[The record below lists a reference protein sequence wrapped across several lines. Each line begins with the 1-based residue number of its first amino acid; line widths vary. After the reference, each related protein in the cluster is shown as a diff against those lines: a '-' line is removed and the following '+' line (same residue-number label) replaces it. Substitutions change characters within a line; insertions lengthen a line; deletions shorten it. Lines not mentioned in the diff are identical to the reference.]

1 MVVVKPINAIVYN
14 QDKVNM
20 QDVIAPPYDVILDDY
35 REELYKRSEYNI
47 VKLILAKGSKDL
59 SEPNNRYDEA
69 KKNFNKWLEEKVLIK
84 LEKPCILYIL
94 QKYTTEDGR
103 KIERKGFIA
112 RNKIED
118 FSTKNILPHEFTM
131 GGPKEDR
138 LNLTKKCEANFS
150 QIFMVYSDAEKQ
162 IERAVELLINND
174 IDTLTPTQP
183 LGNDTQSF
191 PRQSPQGRGIS
202 QLTPFIDVTDDN
214 GVQNIVYKVEDEKTL
229 SLIENVMA
237 DKTLL
242 IADGHH
248 RYETALNYMNY
259 RISQLNAEPFTIHN
273 SPFTYVMSYFTNLDD
288 ENLLVFPTHRIITRW
303 IEPYVL
309 LEKVKKYFD
318 VKDFEF
324 NGQNKQ
330 EIKENFLKA
339 IEDENA
345 KQISMG
351 LYMKNVNKFY
361 LLTLRENVDEVLNEF
376 GVPDVLKRL
385 DLTVLHKVLITK
397 EFGYSEEEQMA
408 QDGIK
413 YIKQE
418 SEAFD
423 LIDLGKAEASFIMAY
438 PKIKDIKEISEVGFR
453 MPQKSTYFYP
463 KLLSGIVINPLN
475 LDT

>member
-1 MVVVKPINAIVYN
+1 MVEVRPLNAIVYN
-14 QDKVNM
+14 QEKVNM
-20 QDVIAPPYDVILDDY
+20 NDVIAPPYDVILDDY
-35 REELYKRSEYNI
+35 REELYKRSDYNI

-59 SEPNNRYDEA
+59 SDSTNRYDEA
-69 KKNFNKWLEEKVLIK
+69 KKNFHQWLEEKVLIK

-94 QKYTTEDGR
+94 QRYTTENGK

-118 FSTKNILPHEFTM
+118 FSTKKILPHEFTM

-150 QIFMVYSDAEKQ
+150 QIFMVYSDSEKQ
-162 IERAVELLINND
+162 IENA
-174 IDTLTPTQP
+174 IDFTQK
-183 LGNDTQSF
+183 
-191 PRQSPQGRGIS
+191 
-202 QLTPFIDVTDDN
+202 PFIDVTDDQ
-214 GVQNIVYKVEDEKTL
+214 GVQNIVFKIEDEKTL
-229 SLIENVMA
+229 ALIEKVME

-248 RYETALNYMNY
+248 RYETAMNY
-259 RISQLNAEPFTIHN
+259 RNLQPAGAEKGYN
-273 SPFTYVMSYFTNLDD
+273 YVMSYFTNLDD
-288 ENLLVFPTHRIITRW
+288 ENLLVFPTHRIITKW
-303 IEPYVL
+303 VEPYVL

-330 EIKENFLKA
+330 DVKAKFLQA
-339 IEDENA
+339 IEDENE

-361 LLTLRENVDEVLNEF
+361 LLTLRENVDSILNEF
-376 GVPDVLKRL
+376 EVPDVLKKL

-397 EFGYSEEEQMA
+397 ELGYTQEEQMA

-423 LIDLGKAEASFIMAY
+423 LIDSGKAEASFIMAY
-438 PKIKDIKEISEVGFR
+438 PKIKDIKEISEAGYR

-463 KLLSGIVINPLN
+463 KLLSGIVINPL
-475 LDT
+475 

>member
-1 MVVVKPINAIVYN
+1 MVEVKPLNAIVYN
-14 QDKVNM
+14 QGKVDM
-20 QDVIAPPYDVILDDY
+20 DDVIAPPYDVILDDY
-35 REELYKRSEYNI
+35 REELYKRSPYNI
-47 VKLILAKGSKDL
+47 VRLILAKGSKDL
-59 SEPNNRYDEA
+59 SERDNRYDEA
-69 KKNFNKWLEEKVLIK
+69 RNNFLQWLDDKVLIR
-84 LEKPCILYIL
+84 LEKPCILYIV
-94 QKYTTEDGR
+94 QKYTTEQGR

-118 FSTKNILPHEFTM
+118 FSTKKILPHEFTM

-162 IERAVELLINND
+162 IENAVD
-174 IDTLTPTQP
+174 LTQK
-183 LGNDTQSF
+183 
-191 PRQSPQGRGIS
+191 
-202 QLTPFIDVTDDN
+202 PFIDVTDDQ
-214 GVQNIVYKVEDEKTL
+214 GVQNLVYKIEDEETL
-229 SLIENVMA
+229 SLIEKVMQ

-248 RYETALNYMNY
+248 RYETAMNY
-259 RISQLNAEPFTIHN
+259 RNFLNEQGKGRPD
-273 SPFTYVMSYFTNLDD
+273 SEYVMSYFTNLDD
-288 ENLLVFPTHRIITRW
+288 ENLLVFPTHRIITKW

-318 VKDFEF
+318 IQEFEF
-324 NGQNKQ
+324 NGLS
-330 EIKENFLKA
+330 IKIVKEKFLQA
-339 IEDENA
+339 IEDENQ

-361 LLTLRENVDEVLNEF
+361 LLKLREDVSSILDEFE
-376 GVPDVLKRL
+376 VPDVLKKL

-397 EFGYSEEEQMA
+397 EFGFTQEEQMA
-408 QDGIK
+408 QDGII

-423 LIDLGKAEASFIMAY
+423 LIDSGRAEASFIMAY
-438 PKIKDIKEISEVGFR
+438 PKIKDIKEISEAGFR

-463 KLLSGIVINPLN
+463 KLLSGIVINPL
-475 LDT
+475 

>member
-1 MVVVKPINAIVYN
+1 MVEVRPLNAIVYN
-14 QDKVNM
+14 QEKVSM
-20 QDVIAPPYDVILDDY
+20 SDVIAPPYDVILDDY
-35 REELYKRSEYNI
+35 REELYKRSDYNI

-59 SEPNNRYDEA
+59 SDPDNRYDEA
-69 KKNFNKWLEEKVLIK
+69 AKNFRAWLEQEVLVNIYP
-84 LEKPCILYIL
+84 PCILYVL

-103 KIERKGFIA
+103 NIVRKGFIA

-118 FSTKNILPHEFTM
+118 FSTRKILPHEFTM

-150 QIFMVYSDAEKQ
+150 QIFMVYSDPQKQ
-162 IERAVELLINND
+162 IENAVD
-174 IDTLTPTQP
+174 LTVK
-183 LGNDTQSF
+183 
-191 PRQSPQGRGIS
+191 
-202 QLTPFIDVTDDN
+202 PFIDVTDDL
-214 GVQNIVYKVEDEKTL
+214 GVQNIVYKIEDEKTL
-229 SLIENVMA
+229 SLIEKVME

-248 RYETALNYMNY
+248 RYETAMNY
-259 RISQLNAEPFTIHN
+259 RNYLKEQGQNRPDSE
-273 SPFTYVMSYFTNLDD
+273 YVMSYFTNLDD
-288 ENLLVFPTHRIITRW
+288 ENLLVFPTHRIITKW

-318 VKDFEF
+318 VKDFIF
-324 NGQNKQ
+324 DGQNK
-330 EIKENFLKA
+330 KEVKAEFLKI
-339 IEDENA
+339 IEEANQ

-361 LLTLRENVDEVLNEF
+361 LLTLRENVDAILDDYKVPEVL
-376 GVPDVLKRL
+376 KKL
-385 DLTVLHKVLITK
+385 DLIVLHKVLISK
-397 EFGYSEEEQMA
+397 EFGYSDEEQMA

-423 LIDLGKAEASFIMAY
+423 MIDSGKAEASFIMAY
-438 PKIKDIKEISEVGFR
+438 PKIKDIKEISEAGER

-463 KLLSGIVINPLN
+463 KLLSGIVINPL
-475 LDT
+475 

>member
-1 MVVVKPINAIVYN
+1 MVEVKPLNAIVYN
-14 QDKVNM
+14 QEKVDMN
-20 QDVIAPPYDVILDDY
+20 DAIAPPYDVILDDY
-35 REELYKRSEYNI
+35 REELYQRSPYNI

-59 SEPNNRYDEA
+59 SDPNNRYDEA
-69 KKNFNKWLEEKVLIK
+69 KKNFTQWLEEKVLIK

-94 QKYTTEDGR
+94 QKYTTEDG
-103 KIERKGFIA
+103 KNITRKGFIA
-112 RNKIED
+112 RNRIED
-118 FSTKNILPHEFTM
+118 FSTKKILPHEFTM

-150 QIFMVYSDAEKQ
+150 QIFMVYSDPQKQ
-162 IERAVELLINND
+162 IENAVNFKEK
-174 IDTLTPTQP
+174 
-183 LGNDTQSF
+183 
-191 PRQSPQGRGIS
+191 
-202 QLTPFIDVTDDN
+202 PFIDVTDDN
-214 GVQNIVYKVEDEKTL
+214 GVQNIVYKIEDEKTL
-229 SLIENVMA
+229 SLIEKVMS

-248 RYETALNYMNY
+248 RYETAMNY
-259 RISQLNAEPFTIHN
+259 RNLRHSEFISALQNYASLKQVKEEEQEDVDAGYN
-273 SPFTYVMSYFTNLDD
+273 YVMSYFTNLDD
-288 ENLLVFPTHRIITRW
+288 ENLLVFPTHRIITKW

-318 VKDFEF
+318 IEEFEF
-324 NGQNKQ
+324 DGQNKN
-330 EIKENFLKA
+330 EIKTKFLQA
-339 IEDENA
+339 IEEANQN
-345 KQISMG
+345 QISMG

-361 LLTLRENVDEVLNEF
+361 LLKLSEDVSAILDEYQ
-376 GVPDVLKRL
+376 VPDVLKKL

-423 LIDLGKAEASFIMAY
+423 LVDLGKAEASFIMAY
-438 PKIKDIKEISEVGFR
+438 PKIKDIKEISEAGYR

-463 KLLSGIVINPLN
+463 KLLSGIVINRLN
-475 LDT
+475 G

>member
-1 MVVVKPINAIVYN
+1 MVEVNPLNAIVYN
-14 QDKVNM
+14 QDKINM
-20 QDVIAPPYDVILDDY
+20 NDVIAPPYDVILDDY
-35 REELYKRSEYNI
+35 REELYKRSDYNI

-59 SEPNNRYDEA
+59 SDPNNRYDEA
-69 KKNFNKWLEEKVLIK
+69 KKNFQQWMEEKVLIK

-103 KIERKGFIA
+103 NIVRKGFIA

-118 FSTKNILPHEFTM
+118 FSTKKILPHEFTM

-138 LNLTKKCEANFS
+138 LNLTKKCQANFS
-150 QIFMVYSDAEKQ
+150 QIFMVYSDPQKQ
-162 IERAVELLINND
+162 IENAVDLS
-174 IDTLTPTQP
+174 
-183 LGNDTQSF
+183 GK
-191 PRQSPQGRGIS
+191 
-202 QLTPFIDVTDDN
+202 PFIDVTDDN
-214 GVQNIVYKVEDEKTL
+214 GVQNVVYKIEDEETL
-229 SLIENVMA
+229 SLIEKVMA

-248 RYETALNYMNY
+248 RYETAMNY
-259 RISQLNAEPFTIHN
+259 RNLRHAELDSASHDFATPKQVQGDVKADYD
-273 SPFTYVMSYFTNLDD
+273 YVMSYFTNLDD
-288 ENLLVFPTHRIITRW
+288 ENLLVFPTHRIITKW

-318 VKDFEF
+318 MEEFQF
-324 NGQNKQ
+324 NGQNKN
-330 EIKENFLKA
+330 EIKTEFLQS
-339 IEDENA
+339 IEEANQ

-361 LLTLRENVDEVLNEF
+361 LLTLKYAPSPYPLPQGARENLPAEIDKILNEF
-376 GVPDVLKRL
+376 EVPDVLKKL

-397 EFGYSEEEQMA
+397 EFGYTQEEQMA

-423 LIDLGKAEASFIMAY
+423 LIDAGKAEASFIMAY
-438 PKIKDIKEISEVGFR
+438 PKIKDIKEISEAGFR

-463 KLLSGIVINPLN
+463 KLLSGIVINPL
-475 LDT
+475 

>member
-1 MVVVKPINAIVYN
+1 MVEVRPLNAIVYN
-14 QDKVNM
+14 QEKVDMN
-20 QDVIAPPYDVILDDY
+20 DVIAPPYDVILDDY
-35 REELYKRSEYNI
+35 REELYQRSPYNI

-59 SEPNNRYDEA
+59 SDTNNRYDEA
-69 KKNFNKWLEEKVLIK
+69 KKNFSQWLEEDVLIK
-84 LEKPCILYIL
+84 LDKPCILYIL
-94 QKYTTEDGR
+94 QRYTTEQGK

-118 FSTKNILPHEFTM
+118 FSTKKILPHEFTM

-150 QIFMVYSDAEKQ
+150 QIFMVYSDAEKL
-162 IERAVELLINND
+162 IENA
-174 IDTLTPTQP
+174 IDFTQ
-183 LGNDTQSF
+183 
-191 PRQSPQGRGIS
+191 
-202 QLTPFIDVTDDN
+202 TPFIDVTDDQ
-214 GVQNIVYKVEDEKTL
+214 GVQNIVFKIEDEKTL
-229 SLIENVMA
+229 ALIEKVME

-248 RYETALNYMNY
+248 RYETAMNY
-259 RISQLNAEPFTIHN
+259 RDLRHAEFISASNQCAQADKILKQVQDDVGAGYN
-273 SPFTYVMSYFTNLDD
+273 YVMSYFTNLDD
-288 ENLLVFPTHRIITRW
+288 ENLLVFPTHRIITKW

-318 VKDFEF
+318 IEAFEF
-324 NGQNKQ
+324 NGQNKMGV
-330 EIKENFLKA
+330 KAKFLQA
-339 IEDENA
+339 IEDNNE

-361 LLTLRENVDEVLNEF
+361 ILTLKPQSRLGLPAQQHDIGQILDEYE
-376 GVPDVLKRL
+376 VPDVLKKL

-397 EFGYSEEEQMA
+397 EFGYTEEQQMA

-423 LIDLGKAEASFIMAY
+423 LVDLGKAEASFIMAY
-438 PKIKDIKEISEVGFR
+438 PKIKDIKEISEAGFR

-463 KLLSGIVINPLN
+463 KLLSGIVINPLK
-475 LDT
+475 